1 MYKVLV
7 RQTAHERRP
16 AHLFWNRRVKL
27 KPESKY
33 QHYRAAET
41 FARATRWLRSKGVK
55 SNEPLHFCRKL
66 YGSLICD
73 KHRIYAASRALRHA
87 DIAVTSRHYTSRT
100 ENVLPGLGGAL
111 AEAGKVIEFK
121 PAKSA

>member
-1 MYKVLV
+1 
-7 RQTAHERRP
+7 
-16 AHLFWNRRVKL
+16 
-27 KPESKY
+27 
-33 QHYRAAET
+33 
-41 FARATRWLRSKGVK
+41 VK

-73 KHRIYAASRALRHA
+73 KHGIYAASRALRHA

-111 AEAGKVIEFK
+111 G
-121 PAKSA
+121 